1 MGLDRRSVAR
11 IGGGEEGALLF
22 FKGQV
27 GVHGCNVVDR
37 SIRGVK
43 VQTHHMPA
51 LPIIFELT
59 FDNFATIRRCK
70 LIWRKG
76 HLVGAAF
83 EN

>member
-1 MGLDRRSVAR
+1 MGLDRRSGAR
-11 IGGGEEGALLF
+11 ISRGDEGALLF

-27 GVHGCNVVDR
+27 GAHGCNIVDL
-37 SIRGVK
+37 STRGVK
-43 VQTHHMPA
+43 VQIHDMPA

-59 FDNFATIRRCK
+59 FDNFATSHQCK
-70 LIWRKG
+70 LIWRVG

>member
-11 IGGGEEGALLF
+11 KDGGDEGALLF
-22 FKGQV
+22 FKGQI
-27 GVHGCNVVDR
+27 GVHSCNIIDL
-37 SIRGVK
+37 STRGVK
-43 VQTHHMPA
+43 VQTHHLPV

-59 FDNFATIRRCK
+59 FDNFATVHHCR

-83 EN
+83 KN